1 MNKILLEKFTVEV
14 AVDAAVTERDLE
26 MLSDKMLDL
35 DIDFEAIVRQK
46 LEELFGEAEARRL
59 IICVTS

>member
-14 AVDAAVTERDLE
+14 AVDPSVTERDLE